1 MRSQQIGIAF
11 LTLAGLALGGD
22 ETGSSRNSPRATDI
36 LLKRCTL
43 EYKET
48 SLLGA
53 NQFGVLE
60 ECRVAPGDRVKAGQV
75 LGHLRDEEFRAELEA
90 RATQAA
96 RDTAIRVA
104 EAKHKLA
111 QSQLERTQKLIG
123 RNFASIEEL
132 TIRSQEEE
140 VQRLSIEDARQNKRL
155 AELQRKES
163 EAMIRSRE
171 IRSPHDGVVVEV
183 LKVPG
188 QSVSIADPILR
199 VVDPS
204 ELRVTGYLD
213 VTDAWR
219 VRPGQ
224 AVKIWADISGVELEI
239 EKEAFT
245 GQVEYVDILI
255 SPESR
260 TCKVTAIV
268 PNRAERLRSGLEARM
283 EINLGGPG
291 GNPAKPLP

>member
-1 MRSQQIGIAF
+1 MMRSQQIGIAF
-11 LTLAGLALGGD
+11 LTLAGLAIGGD

-36 LLKRCTL
+36 LLNRCTL
-43 EYKET
+43 EYKKT

-53 NQFGVLE
+53 NQTGVLE

-96 RDTAIRVA
+96 SEILIRVA

-111 QSQLERTQKLIG
+111 LSKLERTQKLIN
-123 RNFASIEEL
+123 RNYASIEEL
-132 TIRSQEEE
+132 SIQTQEEE
-140 VQRLSIEDARQNKRL
+140 AERLSIEEARQNKRL
-155 AELQRKES
+155 AELQRKQT
-163 EAMIRSRE
+163 EATIRSRE
-171 IRSPHDGVVVEV
+171 IKSPHDGVVVEV

-188 QSVSIADPILR
+188 QSVSIVDPILR

-213 VTDAWR
+213 VTDACG

-224 AVKIWADISGVELEI
+224 AVKIWADISGAELEI

-245 GQVEYVDILI
+245 GQVEYVDLLI

-268 PNRAERLRSGLEARM
+268 PNRGSACGPGSRRM
-283 EINLGGPG
+283 EINLGNPG
-291 GNPAKPLP
+291 AK